1 MDSPLDSL
9 QKALENFKIN
19 DSKIKLD
26 SEEFSECM
34 DEADQ
39 LRKYRSKFQFPL
51 LGTLPIGELLHSE
64 LKCIH
69 KYLSLQ
75 KTIDQ
80 KDAKGTLNLPVFT
93 SVATVLV

>member
-1 MDSPLDSL
+1 MHSKFKNMDSPLDSL

-75 KTIDQ
+75 K
-80 KDAKGTLNLPVFT
+80 KNY
-93 SVATVLV
+93 

>member
-19 DSKIKLD
+19 YSKIKLD

-64 LKCIH
+64 LK
-69 KYLSLQ
+69 
-75 KTIDQ
+75 
-80 KDAKGTLNLPVFT
+80 
-93 SVATVLV
+93 